1 MTTKNA
7 TDLQIDAWM
16 AFHQIRLAILP
27 PLVKHLSDKCGLTE
41 AEYQVFIGIHSAP
54 DGAIRPTDLAEKIGW
69 EHGRLSHQI
78 ARMQTKGLLDRK
90 QCPVDA
96 RSCYIGMTK
105 KGQALINKALPLQ
118 LNEVKRLF
126 GSALT
131 NDQLRAL
138 IEISNA
144 ITTYVQEI
152 NLTSK
157 KVGK

>member
-1 MTTKNA
+1 MSTKVA

-16 AFHQIRLAILP
+16 AFHQIRLSLLP
-27 PLVKHLSDKCGLTE
+27 PLVKHLSEKCGLSE
-41 AEYQVFIGIHSAP
+41 AEYQVFIGIHSSP

-78 ARMQTKGLLDRK
+78 ARMQSKGLLDRK
-90 QCPVDA
+90 QCPIDA

-105 KGQALINKALPLQ
+105 KGQALIDKAIPLQ
-118 LNEVKRLF
+118 LGEVKRLF
-126 GSALT
+126 GAALT

-138 IEISNA
+138 IDISDA
-144 ITTYVQEI
+144 ITAYTQKL
-152 NLTSK
+152 NTTSK